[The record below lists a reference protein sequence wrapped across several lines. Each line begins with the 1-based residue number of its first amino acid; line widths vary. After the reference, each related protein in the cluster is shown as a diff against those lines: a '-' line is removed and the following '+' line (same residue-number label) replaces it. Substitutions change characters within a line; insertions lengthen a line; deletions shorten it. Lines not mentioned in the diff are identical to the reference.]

1 MSLEKGFTIIDEA
14 LKLAVEKL
22 ESQGMPEQEAH
33 IALLVRLSITVP
45 EEVAEIA
52 NMLRDDPDLLSA
64 MNAGATPKPSAIP
77 AE

>member
-1 MSLEKGFTIIDEA
+1 MSLEQGFTIVDTA
-14 LKLAVEKL
+14 LNLAVEELK
-22 ESQGMPEQEAH
+22 SKGMPEQEAY
-33 IALLVRLSITVP
+33 IALLVRLWGTVP

-64 MNAGATPKPSAIP
+64 MNAGSAPESSAVP

>member
-1 MSLEKGFTIIDEA
+1 MSLEQGFNIIDDA
-14 LKLAVEKL
+14 LNLAVEKL
-22 ESQGMPEQEAH
+22 QSQGMPEQDAY
-33 IALLVRLSITVP
+33 IALLVRLWGTVP

-64 MNAGATPKPSAIP
+64 MKLGATPEPSAVP

>member
-14 LKLAVEKL
+14 LNLAVENL
-22 ESQGMPEQEAH
+22 QSQGMPEQEAL
-33 IALLVRLSITVP
+33 IALLVRLSTTVP

-64 MNAGATPKPSAIP
+64 MNTGATPEPPAVP

>member
-14 LKLAVEKL
+14 LSLSVEQLRLK
-22 ESQGMPEQEAH
+22 GMPEQEAY
-33 IALLVRLSITVP
+33 IALLVRLWGTVP

-52 NMLRDDPDLLSA
+52 SMLRDDPDLLSA
-64 MNAGATPKPSAIP
+64 INTGATPESPAVP

>member
-1 MSLEKGFTIIDEA
+1 MSLEQGFTIIDEA
-14 LKLAVEKL
+14 LNLAVEELK
-22 ESQGMPEQEAH
+22 SKGMPEQEAH
-33 IALLVRLSITVP
+33 IALLVRLWGTVP

-64 MNAGATPKPSAIP
+64 MSIGATPEPSAVP

>member
-1 MSLEKGFTIIDEA
+1 MSLEQGFTIIDNA
-14 LKLAVEKL
+14 LNLAVEQLK
-22 ESQGMPEQEAH
+22 SKGMPEQEAY
-33 IALLVRLSITVP
+33 IALLVRLWGTVP

-64 MNAGATPKPSAIP
+64 MNMGAMPESSAVP

>member
-14 LKLAVEKL
+14 LNLAVEKL
-22 ESQGMPEQEAH
+22 KSQGMPEQESH
-33 IALLVRLSITVP
+33 IALLVRLSTTVP

-64 MNAGATPKPSAIP
+64 MNAGPTPESSAVP

>member
-1 MSLEKGFTIIDEA
+1 MSLEQGFTIVDDA
-14 LKLAVEKL
+14 LGLAVEQLK
-22 ESQGMPEQEAH
+22 SKGMPEQEAH
-33 IALLVRLSITVP
+33 IALLVRLWGTVP

-64 MNAGATPKPSAIP
+64 MKLGTTPEPSAVP